1 VAKPEKA
8 SPNATQQSEGLAA
21 ISKLARVNAP
31 KQARSERRLADIVQ
45 ALNVLLDGRS
55 FDDITIP
62 AIAAQAG
69 CVPASIY
76 ARFKDK
82 RSILVALHE
91 SFRNHQV
98 ARIEESLSADAHKD
112 LSLEDSIRVILRNL
126 AKHYS
131 RRQYMLRSTL
141 LLDDQE
147 VYEGAGALIAL
158 VSTRVSAI
166 LRQKLPNRQTLSD
179 ERVDLAVRSVFA
191 LLQQRLI
198 FSPATVGRYPPSD
211 DSDVTSEITVAF
223 RSILRLGA

>member
-1 VAKPEKA
+1 MAKPRNA
-8 SPNATQQSEGLAA
+8 SPIGAEQPQGLAA

-31 KQARSERRLADIVQ
+31 KQARSEQRLADIVQ

-62 AIAAQAG
+62 EIAARAG

-91 SFRNHQV
+91 SFRNQQV
-98 ARIEESLSADAHKD
+98 AQIEESLSTDAHKD
-112 LSLEDSIRVILRNL
+112 LSLDDSIRLILRNL
-126 AKHYS
+126 TRHYS
-131 RRQYMLRSTL
+131 RRQHMLRSTL

-147 VYEGAGALIAL
+147 IYEGAGALIAL

-166 LRQKLPNRQTLSD
+166 LRQKLPKRRIMSE
-179 ERVDLAVRSVFA
+179 ERVDLAVRSVVA

-198 FSPATVGRYPPSD
+198 FRPASVGRFAPSD
-211 DSDVTSEITVAF
+211 DCQIASEITIVF
-223 RSILRLGA
+223 RSILQIGD